1 MWGVSFMGRG
11 RTMIVLTAADA
22 ALDRLEGMVN
32 SFVRGPRGRKRG
44 ATIAEV
50 YGQYKSARHYGVPE
64 EQIRARI
71 TRGMISPPQA
81 AVQRV
86 DEIKRRFLQ
95 SVHLTKLF

>member
-1 MWGVSFMGRG
+1 
-11 RTMIVLTAADA
+11 MIAFTAADA

-44 ATIAEV
+44 ATMSQV

-71 TRGMISPPQA
+71 VKGTTDPPTGRA
-81 AVQRV
+81 HRV
-86 DEIKRRFLQ
+86 DEIKRRFL
-95 SVHLTKLF
+95 